1 MYKSKLLR
9 LILRLYLSPILSNSR
24 LYLFAKDLF
33 FSRNSEHIYRS
44 INKIKNVT
52 SQELLKGS
60 YIIDIGA
67 HGDGFTSVFAE
78 NFPDCKIIA
87 YDPLK
92 SKLSNNIKGL
102 KKFSN
107 ITYKEKAL
115 GNETCT
121 KSMNITEHS
130 YSSTFLDINV
140 SSLSEGKKK
149 LFSVQQT
156 VQVQMDKMDNELE
169 NVNKIL
175 LIKIDT
181 QGYEL
186 NILKGGVESLR
197 KTKYILLELCNHTDY
212 VNNPQYY
219 EVDSFLREH
228 NFTLFQIY
236 SPLGDGLEF
245 DCLYKNLNF

>member
-1 MYKSKLLR
+1 MIKNK
-9 LILRLYLSPILSNSR
+9 ILRQLLKFYLSPILFNTR
-24 LYLFAKDLF
+24 LYMFVKDIF

-44 INKIKNVT
+44 INKIKNIT
-52 SQELLKGS
+52 QQDFLKGS
-60 YIIDIGA
+60 YIIDVGA
-67 HGDGFTSVFAE
+67 HGDGFTSVFAK

-92 SKLSNNIKGL
+92 STLSNNIKRL

-107 ITYKEKAL
+107 IIYKETAL

-140 SSLSEGKKK
+140 SSLNKCKKK
-149 LFSVQQT
+149 MYSVQQT

-169 NVNKIL
+169 RVNKIL

-186 NILKGGVESLR
+186 NILMGGVETLR
-197 KTKYILLELCNHTDY
+197 KTKYILIELCNHNDY

-219 EVDSFLREH
+219 EVDTFLRDH
-228 NFTLFQIY
+228 NFTLFQIF

-245 DCLYKNLNF
+245 DCLYKNLDF

>member
-1 MYKSKLLR
+1 MNKSKFLR

-44 INKIKNVT
+44 INKIKDVT

-92 SKLSNNIKGL
+92 SKLSNNLKRL
-102 KKFSN
+102 KKFPG
-107 ITYKEKAL
+107 IIYKEKAL
-115 GNETCT
+115 GNETGI
-121 KSMNITEHS
+121 KAMNITEHS
-130 YSSTFLDINV
+130 FSSSFLDINF
-140 SSLSEGKKK
+140 SSFDKNKKK
-149 LFSVQQT
+149 IYAVQQT
-156 VQVQMDKMDNELE
+156 IQVQMEKMDNELE
-169 NVNKIL
+169 SVNKIL

-181 QGYEL
+181 QGSEL
-186 NILKGGVESLR
+186 NILKGGVETLK
-197 KTKYILLELCNHTDY
+197 KTKFILLELCNHDDY
-212 VNNPQYY
+212 INNPQYY
-219 EVDSFLREH
+219 EVDLFLRDH

-245 DCLYKNLNF
+245 DCLYKNLDF